1 MASCCPISNHIVLCY
16 AGLCGAET
24 VQVAP
29 KWPATD
35 CLLAQDAASLIGSA
49 YHTAATQ
56 TPVASHWRNFS
67 AMPSSLLSS
76 WLIVQPSC
84 LSDPTQVRLRLV
96 QHSPSSVLYH
106 PVLSAHPVRHP
117 SSTVLSAHKVRHPS
131 STVLSAHPVR
141 HPSSTVL
148 GAHPVRHPSS
158 TVLGAHLV
166 PPPAAPAVVAA
177 LLAVARCCAHCLRG
191 KVHEAARRG
200 GEGRRQHR

>member
-29 KWPATD
+29 KWPTTD
-35 CLLAQDAASLIGSA
+35 CLLAQDAATQIGSA
-49 YHTAATQ
+49 CHPAATQ
-56 TPVASHWRNFS
+56 TPMATHWRNFS
-67 AMPSSLLSS
+67 GMPSSLLSS
-76 WLIVQPSC
+76 WLIVQPSF

-96 QHSPSSVLYH
+96 QHSPSSYH
-106 PVLSAHPVRHP
+106 PVLS
-117 SSTVLSAHKVRHPS
+117 
-131 STVLSAHPVR
+131 
-141 HPSSTVL
+141 
-148 GAHPVRHPSS
+148 AHPVRHPSS